1 METRRLARMNGDF
14 EDDDLSD
21 ISDDE
26 EGGGSSA
33 KRRRREKDKLK
44 SKKKQKGESGG
55 DDLGD
60 DSDSDDEKKEDGHEV
75 RFTADGLVY
84 IDKEGKVVGKV
95 GEEEG
100 RGEDS
105 NDDESDENE
114 SNNSD
119 DESEDGSDS
128 ESGSYDDGD
137 DSDDDIEFTE
147 GMKIQGNYHASE
159 QYQGKENWYDGTITA
174 IRTDNAGNTLYD
186 VTYDDG
192 DFEEGMTEENVRPAP
207 ISKEEKDQQ
216 INEKTE
222 AAMAKKK
229 KQKAKLRAK

>member
-1 METRRLARMNGDF
+1 MNGDF

-60 DSDSDDEKKEDGHEV
+60 DSDDDDMKKDDEHEV

-100 RGEDS
+100 QGEDN

-114 SNNSD
+114 SNDSD
-119 DESEDGSDS
+119 DESEEGSDS
-128 ESGSYDDGD
+128 ESGSDDGD
-137 DSDDDIEFTE
+137 DDGSNSDEDIEFTE

-192 DFEEGMTEENVRPAP
+192 DFEEGMTEENVRPTP

>member
-1 METRRLARMNGDF
+1 MNGDF
-14 EDDDLSD
+14 DDDDLSD

-26 EGGGSSA
+26 AGGGSSSA

-60 DSDSDDEKKEDGHEV
+60 SDDEDDKKDDEHEV

-84 IDKEGKVVGKV
+84 IDKDGKVVGKV
-95 GEEEG
+95 GEEG
-100 RGEDS
+100 QGED

-114 SNNSD
+114 SNGSD
-119 DESEDGSDS
+119 VESEDGSGS
-128 ESGSYDDGD
+128 ESGSDDDDDDGTD
-137 DSDDDIEFTE
+137 YDDDIEFTE

-159 QYQGKENWYDGTITA
+159 QYQGKANWYDGTITA

-192 DFEEGMTEENVRPAP
+192 DFEEGMAKKNVRPAP
-207 ISKEEKDQQ
+207 LSKEEKDQQ
-216 INEKTE
+216 MNHKTE